1 MEPFAAVGHGM
12 RAYGESSAVE
22 VGDQALFV
30 IHGSERGWCI
40 HFILLF
46 EQWAG
51 GADGALDLPER
62 VAAVKFRVSS
72 FGFRGG
78 IGLFRNLKLET

>member
-1 MEPFAAVGHGM
+1 M

-62 VAAVKFRVSS
+62 VAAVKVLFTTEARKH
-72 FGFRGG
+72 GG
-78 IGLFRNLKLET
+78 IVDCCFLIVD